1 MLTDAILAWIH
12 FVLAFLMVGTLVAES
27 FILRLPIDGRVAR
40 LLARVDLFYGISAG
54 LLIGAGV
61 SRVIW
66 GAKGWLYYQGQP
78 FFWAKMAAFAVVGLI
93 SILPT
98 MTFLRWRRAA
108 KASETFLV
116 PDAEAKRV
124 RRYVMAETH
133 LIALLLL
140 FAVLMA
146 RGIG

>member
-1 MLTDAILAWIH
+1 
-12 FVLAFLMVGTLVAES
+12 
-27 FILRLPIDGRVAR
+27 
-40 LLARVDLFYGISAG
+40 
-54 LLIGAGV
+54 
-61 SRVIW
+61 
-66 GAKGWLYYQGQP
+66 
-78 FFWAKMAAFAVVGLI
+78 MAAFAVVGLI